1 MFAKFNRQRQIN
13 GVTEM
18 KTVSAMA
25 FLLTLLT
32 LSVSAVAQSPTAVSP
47 ARYHG
52 APGPVVGAGIP
63 VLVVG
68 AGVYW
73 LVRRR
78 RKNS

>member
-1 MFAKFNRQRQIN
+1 
-13 GVTEM
+13 M
-18 KTVSAMA
+18 KTLSAMA

-32 LSVSAVAQSPTAVSP
+32 LSVPAVAQLSTALP
-47 ARYHG
+47 NAPHRG

-78 RKNS
+78 RKNCDVLKI

>member
-1 MFAKFNRQRQIN
+1 
-13 GVTEM
+13 M

-25 FLLTLLT
+25 FLLMLLT
-32 LSVSAVAQSPTAVSP
+32 LSVSAMAQSPTALP
-47 ARYHG
+47 NTPRRG

-78 RKNS
+78 RKNCDVLKI